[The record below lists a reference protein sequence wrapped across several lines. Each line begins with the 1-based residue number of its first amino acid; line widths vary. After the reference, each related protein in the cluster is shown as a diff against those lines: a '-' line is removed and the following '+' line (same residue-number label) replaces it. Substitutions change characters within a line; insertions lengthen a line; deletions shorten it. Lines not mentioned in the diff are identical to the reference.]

1 VNFFLYL
8 KDLVGIMMITV
19 KEIVKKYLEDNN
31 YDGLFNEYDCA
42 CNLKNIMHCECQLIP
57 FCVPDK
63 TPGGK

>member
-1 VNFFLYL
+1 
-8 KDLVGIMMITV
+8 MMVTV

-57 FCVPDK
+57 NCVPDK
-63 TPGGK
+63 KPEKE